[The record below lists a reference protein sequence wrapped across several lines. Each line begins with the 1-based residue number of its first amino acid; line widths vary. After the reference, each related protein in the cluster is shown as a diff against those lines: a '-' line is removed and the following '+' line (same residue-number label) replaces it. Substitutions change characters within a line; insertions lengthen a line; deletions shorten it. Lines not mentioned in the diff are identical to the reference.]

1 MIDVCAFYAKMK
13 ADDLAAMQA
22 QRISNEQENNTA
34 EFSPEPDLK
43 KEYEEKMKPLKK
55 ETPIEEL
62 PPTTENSEGE

>member
-22 QRISNEQENNTA
+22 EMKLKSETENTA

-55 ETPIEEL
+55 ETPVVEEL
-62 PPTTENSEGE
+62 PPTENSEGE

>member
-43 KEYEEKMKPLKK
+43 IEYEEKMKPLKK

-62 PPTTENSEGE
+62 PPTENSEGE